1 MKISRRKLQQRGKG
15 GNFWKESLTLDSN
28 PDIKEVVSL
37 EAKLLVGEEL
47 SEDEKC
53 RLQELRNKLWN

>member
-1 MKISRRKLQQRGKG
+1 MKISRRKLHQKEKG
-15 GNFWKESLTLDSN
+15 GNFWKESLTIYSN
-28 PDIKEVVSL
+28 PDIKETISL
-37 EAKLLVGEEL
+37 EAKLLVGEAI

>member
-1 MKISRRKLQQRGKG
+1 MKISRKKLHQKGKG
-15 GNFWKESLTLDSN
+15 GNFWKECLAPESN
-28 PDIKEVVSL
+28 PDIKEIVSL
-37 EAKLLVGEEL
+37 EVKLLVGEPI

>member
-1 MKISRRKLQQRGKG
+1 MKISRRKLNSQKNTLIVD
-15 GNFWKESLTLDSN
+15 GNPL
-28 PDIKEVVSL
+28 IKEMVSL
-37 EAKLLVGEEL
+37 EAKLLVGEAI

>member
-28 PDIKEVVSL
+28 QDIKEVVSL
-37 EAKLLVGEEL
+37 EAKLLVGEAI

-53 RLQELRNKLWN
+53 KLQELKDKTWD